1 MILPQFSV
9 ARCAGNG
16 ERHADLGSG
25 AFLGR
30 RSANGDRDDRG
41 DEHYRH
47 DGRFHLF
54 RMPVYCLDDVLRAVA
69 LGIGREDLHD
79 KGAREMG
86 RGKQKKI
93 VAMPRRN
100 GDA

>member
-25 AFLGR
+25 AFRAR
-30 RSANGDRDDRG
+30 RSVNGDRVDRG
-41 DEHYRH
+41 DELYRH
-47 DGRFHLF
+47 DGRFRLS

-69 LGIGREDLHD
+69 ELPRPGRMSRLSH
-79 KGAREMG
+79 A
-86 RGKQKKI
+86 
-93 VAMPRRN
+93 
-100 GDA
+100 